1 MKASIVP
8 VGNSKGVRIPK
19 ELLIKSGLSG
29 DVELKAK
36 PGEIRI
42 LKVPKQNKKASA
54 EAEKIKAMMRA
65 YGPSYSALARDW
77 DRPEEDAAWASLQ

>member
-1 MKASIVP
+1 MP

-42 LKVPKQNKKASA
+42 VATPKAKYSA
-54 EAEKIKAMMRA
+54 EAKKIKAMMRA

>member
-8 VGNSKGVRIPK
+8 VGNSKGIRIPK

-36 PGEIRI
+36 TGEIRI
-42 LKVPKQNKKASA
+42 VAPKTKDLA

-77 DRPEEDAAWASLQ
+77 DRPEEEAAWADLQ